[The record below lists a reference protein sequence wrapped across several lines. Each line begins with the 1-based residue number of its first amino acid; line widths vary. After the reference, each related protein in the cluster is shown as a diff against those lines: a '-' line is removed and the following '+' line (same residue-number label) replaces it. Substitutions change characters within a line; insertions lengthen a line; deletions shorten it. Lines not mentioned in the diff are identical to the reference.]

1 MKYVKEGD
9 NWVAMTIIWNSALTI
24 TTLMAISLASMQHQV
39 LAQEQIT
46 GNNTR
51 YLYTTLEAVGPLL
64 LLGNMMGLVSIY
76 KIPEFKERVGCI
88 MHNNSV
94 ADMVSYASVTST
106 GIEMLNLLLL
116 EKAEG

>member
-9 NWVAMTIIWNSALTI
+9 NWIAMTIIWNSALTI

-76 KIPEFKERVGCI
+76 KIP
-88 MHNNSV
+88 
-94 ADMVSYASVTST
+94 
-106 GIEMLNLLLL
+106 
-116 EKAEG
+116 